1 MKMSYGNAL
10 KALSGVAL
18 LLFLVLQPTHAS
30 GCQVL
35 SKSALE
41 SKAQRYSKTIR
52 SASSKYGVNENL
64 IKAVITVESCFRSRA
79 RGSLGEKGLMQLMPA
94 TARRFNV
101 KRGYHPWDNIHGGT
115 RYLGHL
121 MKQYNGN
128 LTHTVAAYNAGE
140 GNIRPGKKIR
150 NMTYVRKVLRA
161 YNKFGGRK
169 TSKPGSRVQR
179 EPSRRQQNASKSGI
193 RRQPQASR
201 NRTQRPPAP
210 LFRVRPG
217 DTVYEVMRQT
227 GVPVNRIIRLNR
239 LQAPYHLLRG
249 QTLRLR

>member
-1 MKMSYGNAL
+1 
-10 KALSGVAL
+10 
-18 LLFLVLQPTHAS
+18 
-30 GCQVL
+30 
-35 SKSALE
+35 
-41 SKAQRYSKTIR
+41 
-52 SASSKYGVNENL
+52 
-64 IKAVITVESCFRSRA
+64 
-79 RGSLGEKGLMQLMPA
+79 MQLMPA

-140 GNIRPGKKIR
+140 GNIRPGRKIR
-150 NMTYVRKVLRA
+150 NMGYVRKVLKA

-169 TSKPGSRVQR
+169 TGKPGKQVRKQST
-179 EPSRRQQNASKSGI
+179 RRSQGAGKSGI
-193 RRQPQASR
+193 KRQQQASR
-201 NRTQRPPAP
+201 NRTPQVRTH
-210 LFRVRPG
+210 LFKVRPG

-227 GVPVNRIIRLNR
+227 GIPVNRIIRLNR
-239 LQAPYHLLRG
+239 LQAPYHLLKG